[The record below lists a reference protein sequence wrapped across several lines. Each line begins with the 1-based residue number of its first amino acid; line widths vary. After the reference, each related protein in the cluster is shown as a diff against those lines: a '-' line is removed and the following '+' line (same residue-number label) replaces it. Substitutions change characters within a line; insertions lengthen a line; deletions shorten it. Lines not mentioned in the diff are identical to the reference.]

1 MISPGNGKQSPASAV
16 EKGGSGLGL
25 RPCQQAGCRASHS
38 CPPRQGFP
46 PTLRCFPGCRGAPAH
61 PAATLHQPQFGVG
74 SNPGWGEG
82 RGPNRAARLAA
93 CSGGIFLHQKPK
105 SPVPYLFSSPSHG
118 PTSLPYP
125 TVVPKGFLLLA
136 VPAPQPS
143 TSPIC
148 ITSRQHWLERQEC
161 KQALGSTVSMHVT
174 TILAAAGDTAP
185 ALGSALQH
193 PRTQPCRVEVT
204 LTFPLG
210 AMASQAGNHWSE
222 GKEELWKGTE
232 KST

>member
-1 MISPGNGKQSPASAV
+1 MLDFSREWKAEPSLSGGEGRLWAGTPPLPAGRLQSQPQLPTEAGLSTHTEMFSWLQGSTCSP
-16 EKGGSGLGL
+16 
-25 RPCQQAGCRASHS
+25 S
-38 CPPRQGFP
+38 CHI
-46 PTLRCFPGCRGAPAH
+46 APA
-61 PAATLHQPQFGVG
+61 PVWSG
-74 SNPGWGEG
+74 GEG

-105 SPVPYLFSSPSHG
+105 SPVQHLFSSPSHG
-118 PTSLPYP
+118 PASLPHP
-125 TVVPKGFLLLA
+125 TVVPKGFLLFA

-193 PRTQPCRVEVT
+193 PRTQPCHVEVT